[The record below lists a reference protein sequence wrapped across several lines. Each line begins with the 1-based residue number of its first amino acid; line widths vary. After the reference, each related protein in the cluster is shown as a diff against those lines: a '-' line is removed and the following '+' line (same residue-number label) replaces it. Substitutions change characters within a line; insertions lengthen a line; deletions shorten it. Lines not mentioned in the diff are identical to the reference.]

1 MMELLKQQ
9 RSAVASTLLLM
20 LPPQSLPQLKQL
32 FKPATDK
39 TDLKPQMLQDRQTPV
54 ALWIQTYLMHNSSS
68 SSRVMLQ
75 QSASQV
81 WALQQA
87 LLYWMT
93 LSLLAAAV
101 VVMRQVPIWEL

>member
-1 MMELLKQQ
+1 MELLKQQ
-9 RSAVASTLLLM
+9 RPAVAITLLLM
-20 LPPQSLPQLKQL
+20 LPPQLLPQLKQL

-39 TDLKPQMLQDRQTPV
+39 TYWKPQMLQDRQPPV
-54 ALWIQTYLMHNSSS
+54 GLWIQTYLMHNSSS
-68 SSRVMLQ
+68 SRVMLQ
-75 QSASQV
+75 QPASQV

-101 VVMRQVPIWEL
+101 VVM